1 MNYKNQNYRII
12 PSALKTIAEDERR
25 QKEEALAREQQLLA
39 QSFNALHRNGLS
51 IEQLDATF
59 SISKEDV
66 LQMLQG

>member
-1 MNYKNQNYRII
+1 LKFKNLNYRII
-12 PSALKTIAEDERR
+12 PSALETIAEDERR
-25 QKEEALAREQQLLA
+25 QIEEALAREQQLSA
-39 QSFNALHRNGLS
+39 QSFNTLHRNGLS